1 MKVVKGHSILN
12 LPLPRSCRFYR
23 RLGKESTA
31 GPALAARPARR
42 LGQGL
47 QAAEIKLAGTVPHA
61 RISEIRQLA
70 HSVHGVRP
78 ARRTSKDTP
87 VNSSLPIAKHALAAQ
102 IETHLLRTV
111 GVASQDATPTDLMQ
125 AVAQVARGQLSQRWI
140 ETQARQRAAKARRV
154 VYLSMEFLMGRTLS
168 NALAALD
175 LTSGAAQG
183 LLQHAQ
189 TLEDVADREADAAL
203 GNGGLGRLAACFLDS
218 MATLGLPSF
227 GYGIRY
233 EYGMF
238 AQDIQDGAQV
248 EYPDPWLQDGT
259 PWEFPRAGISYP
271 VRFGGWVEHV
281 EGKPVWR
288 PAGEVAA
295 KAYDM
300 VVPGHGTAHV
310 STLRLWKAVAPAH
323 IDLGAFN
330 LGDYARAA
338 NTKNE
343 FENISW
349 VLYPNDSTPAGRELR
364 LKQEYFFV
372 AASIQDLV
380 KRHLDEHPTLGN
392 LAEQVAIHLNDTH
405 PAIGVAE
412 LMRLLCDEH
421 QMAWDQAWTLCGK
434 TFSYTNHT
442 LMPEALE
449 TWPVALIQHVL
460 PRHLEIIFR
469 INKEFL
475 ELAAQHRPGD
485 NAFLA
490 RLSLIDEHG
499 ERRVRMAHLSV
510 VGSHKVNGVSALHSQ
525 LLVQTIF
532 ADFAAIWPERFTNM
546 TNGVTPRRW
555 LAQANPGLSGLL
567 DSTLGSRWRLDLDQL
582 KRLDEHRCDAAFQ
595 DRFMAIKR
603 ANKVRLAVYIE
614 GSTGIKVSPDSLFD
628 VQVKRIH
635 EYKRQLL
642 NVLHVVTR
650 YQAILANP
658 QADWV
663 PRTVIFAGK
672 AASSYHT
679 AKSIIR
685 LIHDVGSVINADARV
700 GDLLKVVFVPN
711 YGVSV
716 AEVIMP
722 GADLSEQISTA
733 GTEASGTGN
742 MKLALNGA
750 LTIGTDDG
758 ANIEIRQNV
767 GDNNIFIF
775 GLTTPEVQALRQRG
789 YQPMRYYES
798 LPALKSVLDAIAGGQ
813 FSPQEPGRY
822 RALVDSLLWGGDH
835 YLLLADY
842 ASYVASQLRVD
853 ALYRNPARWCER
865 AIANVAGMGAF
876 SSDRTI
882 REYACQTWNVKLAAQ

>member
-1 MKVVKGHSILN
+1 MSHTS
-12 LPLPRSCRFYR
+12 PTHPS
-23 RLGKESTA
+23 SAT
-31 GPALAARPARR
+31 P
-42 LGQGL
+42 
-47 QAAEIKLAGTVPHA
+47 
-61 RISEIRQLA
+61 
-70 HSVHGVRP
+70 SVTDVQHG
-78 ARRTSKDTP
+78 
-87 VNSSLPIAKHALAAQ
+87 
-102 IETHLLRTV
+102 IEDHLLKTV
-111 GVASQDATPTDLMQ
+111 GVDAAEATSVELMQ
-125 AVAQVARGQLSQRWI
+125 AVSQVAREQLSKRWVA
-140 ETQARQRAAKARRV
+140 TQCADRDNKARRV
-154 VYLSMEFLMGRTLS
+154 YYLSMEFLMGRTLG

-175 LTSGAAQG
+175 LTGGAAQA
-183 LLQHAQ
+183 LANQAKS
-189 TLEDVADREADAAL
+189 LEDIEDREPDAAL

-218 MATLGLPSF
+218 MAELGLPSF

-238 AQDIQDGAQV
+238 AQDIVDGCQV
-248 EYPDPWLQDGT
+248 EYPDPWLADGT
-259 PWEFPRAGISYP
+259 PWEFPRASVSFP
-271 VRFGGWVEHV
+271 VYFGGWVEHV
-281 EGKPVWR
+281 GPPGHEKAVWR
-288 PAGEVAA
+288 HAAEVAA

-300 VVPGHGTAHV
+300 VVPGHGTKRV

-323 IDLGAFN
+323 IDLHAFN
-330 LGDYARAA
+330 TGDYARAA
-338 NTKNE
+338 GVKNE

-364 LKQEYFFV
+364 LRQEYFFV
-372 AASIQDLV
+372 AASVQDLV
-380 KRHLDEHPTLGN
+380 GRHLDEHRTLTN
-392 LAEQVAIHLNDTH
+392 LADKVAIHLNDTH

-412 LMRLLCDEH
+412 LMRVLCDDH
-421 QMAWDQAWTLCGK
+421 GMAWAEAWAICK
-434 TFSYTNHT
+434 NTFSYTNHT

-449 TWPVALIQHVL
+449 TWPVGLMQHVL

-469 INKEFL
+469 INQDFL
-475 ELAAQHRPGD
+475 EEAAKHRPGD
-485 NAFLA
+485 LGFLS

-499 ERRVRMAHLSV
+499 ERRVRMAHLSI
-510 VGSHKVNGVSALHSQ
+510 VGSHQVNGVSALHSD

-532 ADFAAIWPERFTNM
+532 ADFASLWPDRFTNM

-555 LAQANPGLSGLL
+555 LSQANPGLTALL
-567 DSTLGSRWRLDLDQL
+567 DRTIGGGWRRDLNQL
-582 KRLDEHRCDAAFQ
+582 QRLKDKKHDADFRDEFIAVKRT
-595 DRFMAIKR
+595 
-603 ANKVRLAVYIE
+603 NKARLAAHIE
-614 GSTGIKVSPDSLFD
+614 RSTGVKVNPASLFD

-650 YQAILANP
+650 YQAIVANP
-658 QADWV
+658 GGDFV

-672 AASSYHT
+672 AASSYHS

-685 LIHDVGSVINADARV
+685 LIHDVGAVINTDPRV
-700 GDLLKVVFVPN
+700 GDKLKLVFIPN

-767 GDNNIFIF
+767 GDDNIFIF
-775 GLTTPEVQALRQRG
+775 GLKTPEVQALKHSG
-789 YQPMRYYES
+789 YQPMRHYEGN
-798 LPALKSVLDAIAGGQ
+798 PKLKAVLDAIASGQ
-813 FSPQEPGRY
+813 FSPDEPDRY
-822 RALVDSLLWGGDH
+822 RGLIDSLLWGGDH

-842 ASYVASQLRVD
+842 DSYVATQSKVD
-853 ALYRNPARWCER
+853 DLYRQPTEWATR
-865 AIANVAGMGAF
+865 AIANVAGMGVF

-882 REYACQTWNVKLAAQ
+882 EQYARQIWHVQPEAR

>member
-1 MKVVKGHSILN
+1 MAMANPKL
-12 LPLPRSCRFYR
+12 
-23 RLGKESTA
+23 STSDVA
-31 GPALAARPARR
+31 SGV
-42 LGQGL
+42 
-47 QAAEIKLAGTVPHA
+47 ED
-61 RISEIRQLA
+61 QLL
-70 HSVHGVRP
+70 S
-78 ARRTSKDTP
+78 
-87 VNSSLPIAKHALAAQ
+87 
-102 IETHLLRTV
+102 TV
-111 GVASQDATPTDLMQ
+111 GVAPPDASTTELMQ
-125 AVAQVARGQLSQRWI
+125 AVSQVARRQLSQRWVAA
-140 ETQARQRAAKARRV
+140 QAEQRAAKARRV
-154 VYLSMEFLMGRTLS
+154 YYFSMEFLMGRTLS

-175 LTSGAAQG
+175 MRGDAAAAMTA
-183 LLQHAQ
+183 HAQ
-189 TLEDVADREADAAL
+189 KLEDVADCEPDAAL

-238 AQDIQDGAQV
+238 AQEIQNGSQV
-248 EYPDPWLQDGT
+248 EYPDPWLADGT
-259 PWEFPRAGISYP
+259 AWEWPRAAITYP
-271 VRFGGWVEHV
+271 VRFGGWVEHTV
-281 EGKPVWR
+281 GTDGQPRAVWR
-288 PAGEVAA
+288 AAAEVAA
-295 KAYDM
+295 KACDM
-300 VVPGHGTAHV
+300 VIPGHGTQKV

-323 IDLGAFN
+323 IDLNAFN
-330 LGDYARAA
+330 TGDYARAA
-338 NTKNE
+338 SVKNE
-343 FENISW
+343 YENISW

-364 LKQEYFFV
+364 LRQEYFFV
-372 AASIQDLV
+372 AASMQDLLA
-380 KRHLDEHPTLGN
+380 RHLDENPSLAN
-392 LAEQVAIHLNDTH
+392 LADKVAIHLNDTH

-421 QMAWDQAWTLCGK
+421 GMAWATAWALCTK
-434 TFSYTNHT
+434 VFSYTNHT

-449 TWPVALIQHVL
+449 TWPVGLMQHVL

-469 INKEFL
+469 INQEL
-475 ELAAQHRPGD
+475 LDLAAKHRPGD
-485 NAFLA
+485 MDFLA
-490 RLSLIDEHG
+490 SLSLIDERG
-499 ERRVRMAHLSV
+499 ERRVRMANLSI
-510 VGSHKVNGVSALHSQ
+510 VGSHKVNGVSALHSD

-532 ADFAAIWPERFTNM
+532 KDFASLWPDRFTNM

-555 LAQANPGLSGLL
+555 LAQANPGLSDLL
-567 DSTLGSRWRLDLDQL
+567 DRTVGSGWRLDLDVL
-582 KRLDEHRCDAAFQ
+582 KGLHEHKSNAAFR
-595 DRFMAIKR
+595 DEFMTVKR
-603 ANKVRLAVYIE
+603 ANKARLAALIE
-614 GSTGIKVSPDSLFD
+614 RKTGVVVNPASLFD

-658 QADWV
+658 NADWV

-672 AASSYHT
+672 AASSYAT

-685 LIHDVGSVINADARV
+685 LIHDVGAVINTDPRI
-700 GDLLKVVFVPN
+700 GDKLKLVFIPN

-716 AEVIMP
+716 AETIMP

-767 GDNNIFIF
+767 GDDNIFIF
-775 GLTTPEVQALRQRG
+775 GLKTPEVLALKQGG

-798 LPALKSVLDAIAGGQ
+798 TPALKAVLDAIAGGAY
-813 FSPQEPGRY
+813 SPDEPGRY
-822 RALVDSLLWGGDH
+822 RGLVDSLLWGGDH

-842 ASYVASQLRVD
+842 ASYVATQSRVD
-853 ALYRNPARWCER
+853 ELYRQPAAWAQR
-865 AIANVAGMGAF
+865 AIANVAGMGVF

-882 REYACQTWNVKLAAQ
+882 GEYASQIWGIAPERR

>member
-1 MKVVKGHSILN
+1 MPNSKLS
-12 LPLPRSCRFYR
+12 RSDVAC
-23 RLGKESTA
+23 GVED
-31 GPALAARPARR
+31 
-42 LGQGL
+42 
-47 QAAEIKLAGTVPHA
+47 
-61 RISEIRQLA
+61 QLL
-70 HSVHGVRP
+70 S
-78 ARRTSKDTP
+78 
-87 VNSSLPIAKHALAAQ
+87 
-102 IETHLLRTV
+102 TV
-111 GVASQDATPTDLMQ
+111 GVAPADAAPADLML
-125 AVAQVARGQLSQRWI
+125 AVSQMARRQLSQRWVA
-140 ETQARQRAAKARRV
+140 TQAEQRAAKARRV
-154 VYLSMEFLMGRTLS
+154 YYFSMEFLMGRTLG

-175 LTSGAAQG
+175 LRSDAAAAMAV
-183 LLQHAQ
+183 HAQ
-189 TLEDVADREADAAL
+189 KLEDVADCEPDAAL

-238 AQDIQDGAQV
+238 AQEIQNGSQV
-248 EYPDPWLQDGT
+248 EYPDPWLADGT
-259 PWEFPRAGISYP
+259 AWEFPRAAITYP
-271 VRFGGWVEHV
+271 VRFGGWVEHT
-281 EGKPVWR
+281 GLDGAKRAVWR
-288 PAGEVAA
+288 AAAEVAA
-295 KAYDM
+295 KACDM
-300 VVPGHGTAHV
+300 VIPGHGTQKV

-323 IDLGAFN
+323 IDLSAFN
-330 LGDYARAA
+330 TGDYARAA
-338 NTKNE
+338 SVKNE
-343 FENISW
+343 YENISW

-364 LKQEYFFV
+364 LRQEYFFV
-372 AASIQDLV
+372 AASMQDLLG
-380 KRHLDEHPTLGN
+380 RHLSENPSLAN
-392 LAEQVAIHLNDTH
+392 LADKVAIHLNDTH

-421 QMAWDQAWTLCGK
+421 GMPWATAWALC
-434 TFSYTNHT
+434 TQVFSYTNHT

-449 TWPVALIQHVL
+449 TWPVGLMQHVL

-469 INKEFL
+469 INQELL
-475 ELAAQHRPGD
+475 ELAAKHRPGD
-485 NAFLA
+485 HDFLSG
-490 RLSLIDEHG
+490 LSLIDERG
-499 ERRVRMAHLSV
+499 ERRVRMANLSI
-510 VGSHKVNGVSALHSQ
+510 VGSHKVNGVSALHSE

-532 ADFAAIWPERFTNM
+532 KDFASLWPERFTNM

-555 LAQANPGLSGLL
+555 LAQANPGLADLL
-567 DSTLGSRWRLDLDQL
+567 DRSVGNGWRLDLDQL
-582 KRLDEHRCDAAFQ
+582 KELHKHKSSESFRSE
-595 DRFMAIKR
+595 FMAVKR
-603 ANKVRLAVYIE
+603 ANKARLAALIE
-614 GSTGIKVSPDSLFD
+614 RSTGVVVNPASLFD

-658 QADWV
+658 NADWV

-672 AASSYHT
+672 AASSYAT

-685 LIHDVGSVINADARV
+685 LIHDVGAVVNNDPRV
-700 GDLLKVVFVPN
+700 GDKLKLVFVPN

-767 GDNNIFIF
+767 GDDNIFIF
-775 GLTTPEVQALRQRG
+775 GLKTPEVVALKQHG

-798 LPALKSVLDAIAGGQ
+798 TPPLKAVLDAIAGGA
-813 FSPQEPGRY
+813 FSHDEPGRY
-822 RALVDSLLWGGDH
+822 RGLVDSLLWGGDH

-842 ASYVASQLRVD
+842 SAYVAMQSRVD
-853 ALYRNPARWCER
+853 ELYRQPAQWAQR
-865 AIANVAGMGAF
+865 AITNVAGMGAF

-882 REYACQTWNVKLAAQ
+882 GEYASQVWGIETERR

>member
-1 MKVVKGHSILN
+1 M
-12 LPLPRSCRFYR
+12 P
-23 RLGKESTA
+23 
-31 GPALAARPARR
+31 
-42 LGQGL
+42 Q
-47 QAAEIKLAGTVPHA
+47 
-61 RISEIRQLA
+61 RIAPSATDIQSA
-70 HSVHGVRP
+70 I
-78 ARRTSKDTP
+78 T
-87 VNSSLPIAKHALAAQ
+87 Q
-102 IETHLLRTV
+102 HLLNTV
-111 GVASQDATPTDLMQ
+111 GVNPADATPNDLML
-125 AVAQVARGQLSQRWI
+125 AVSHVARQQLSQRWVQ
-140 ETQARQRAAKARRV
+140 TQAREKAAKARRV

-168 NALAALD
+168 NALGALD
-175 LTSGAAQG
+175 VRGAAAEG
-183 LLQHAQ
+183 LKQFAQ
-189 TLEDVADREADAAL
+189 TLETVADREPDAAL

-218 MATLGLPSF
+218 MATVGLPSF

-238 AQDIQDGAQV
+238 AQDIQNGTQM
-248 EYPDPWLQDGT
+248 EYPDPWLENGT
-259 PWEFPRAGISYP
+259 PWEFPRADISYP
-271 VRFGGWVEHV
+271 VRFGGWVEQV
-281 EGKPVWR
+281 NGSPVWR
-288 PAGEVAA
+288 HAGEVAA

-300 VVPGHGTAHV
+300 VVPGHGTDKV

-323 IDLGAFN
+323 IDLNAFN
-330 LGDYARAA
+330 TGDYARAA
-338 NTKNE
+338 SMKNE
-343 FENISW
+343 YENISW

-372 AASIQDLV
+372 AASVQDLV
-380 KRHLDEHPTLGN
+380 ARHLQEHPTLIN
-392 LAEQVAIHLNDTH
+392 LAEHVAIHLNDTH

-412 LMRLLCDEH
+412 LVRVLCDEH
-421 QMAWDQAWTLCGK
+421 GLPWATAWAICCK

-449 TWPVALIQHVL
+449 TWPVSLMQHVL

-475 ELAAQHRPGD
+475 DIATVHRPGD

-490 RLSLIDEHG
+490 RLSLIDEQG
-499 ERRVRMAHLSV
+499 ERRVRMAHLSI
-510 VGSHKVNGVSALHSQ
+510 VGSHKVNGVSALHSE

-532 ADFAAIWPERFTNM
+532 ANFASIWPDRFTNM

-555 LAQANPGLSGLL
+555 LAQANQGLSGLL
-567 DSTLGSRWRLDLDQL
+567 DDTLGTGWRLDLDQL
-582 KRLDEHRCDAAFQ
+582 QQLKSKKDDPIFQ
-595 DRFMAIKR
+595 KSFMAVKR
-603 ANKVRLAVYIE
+603 ANKVRLAEAIE
-614 GSTGIKVSPDSLFD
+614 KSTGIRVSADSLFD

-658 QADWV
+658 NADWV

-672 AASSYHT
+672 AASSYIT

-685 LIHDVGSVINADARV
+685 LIHDVGSVINNDLRI
-700 GDLLKVVFVPN
+700 GDKLKLVFMPN

-716 AEVIMP
+716 AETIMP

-767 GDNNIFIF
+767 GDDNIFIF
-775 GLTTPEVQALRQRG
+775 GLKTPEVQALKKSG

-798 LPALKSVLDAIAGGQ
+798 TPALKSVLDAIAGGQ
-813 FSPQEPGRY
+813 FSPDEPGRY

-842 ASYVASQLRVD
+842 ASYVATQSLVD
-853 ALYRNPARWCER
+853 ELYRQPAAWCAK
-865 AIANVAGMGAF
+865 AITNVAGMGVF

-882 REYACQTWNVKLAAQ
+882 REYARQIWHIAPDAL

>member
-1 MKVVKGHSILN
+1 MTIPDHTHS
-12 LPLPRSCRFYR
+12 
-23 RLGKESTA
+23 
-31 GPALAARPARR
+31 
-42 LGQGL
+42 Q
-47 QAAEIKLAGTVPHA
+47 
-61 RISEIRQLA
+61 
-70 HSVHGVRP
+70 
-78 ARRTSKDTP
+78 
-87 VNSSLPIAKHALAAQ
+87 SLTNQ
-102 IETHLLRTV
+102 INAHLLHTV
-111 GVASQDATPTDLMQ
+111 GVEPARASRIDLMQ
-125 AVAQVARGQLSQRWI
+125 AVAQVARAQLSERWVA
-140 ETQARQRAAKARRV
+140 TQSTERRHKARRV

-175 LTSGAAQG
+175 LTEGAATG
-183 LLQHAQ
+183 LQQHAQ
-189 TLEDVADREADAAL
+189 RLEDVVACEPDAAL

-238 AQDIQDGAQV
+238 AQDIQNGCQV
-248 EYPDPWLQDGT
+248 EYPDSWLKDGT
-259 PWEFPRAGISYP
+259 PWEFPRPELTYT
-271 VRFGGWVEHV
+271 VRFGGWVVHEA
-281 EGKPVWR
+281 GKVIWKN
-288 PAGEVAA
+288 AGEVAA
-295 KAYDM
+295 KAHDM
-300 VVPGHGTAHV
+300 VVPGHGTEKV
-310 STLRLWKAVAPAH
+310 STLRLWKAVAPDH

-330 LGDYARAA
+330 TGDYARAA
-338 NTKNE
+338 GAKNE
-343 FENISW
+343 YENISW

-372 AASIQDLV
+372 AASMQDLV
-380 KRHLDEHPTLGN
+380 RRHLSEYPSLDN

-412 LMRLLCDEH
+412 LMRILCDEH
-421 QMAWDQAWTLCGK
+421 DMPWDKAWALCGK

-449 TWPVALIQHVL
+449 TWPVALMQQVL
-460 PRHLEIIFR
+460 PRHLEIIYR

-475 ELAAQHRPGD
+475 DLAARFKPGD
-485 NAFLA
+485 QDFLR
-490 RLSLIDEHG
+490 RLSLIDENG

-510 VGSHKVNGVSALHSQ
+510 VGSHRVNGVSALHSD
-525 LLVQTIF
+525 LLVHTIF
-532 ADFAAIWPERFTNM
+532 ADFAALWPQRFTNM

-555 LAQANPGLSGLL
+555 LAQANPGLASLL
-567 DSTLGSRWRLDLDQL
+567 DETLGRDWRLNLDALQGL
-582 KRLDEHRCDAAFQ
+582 RQHQDDAAFLQ
-595 DRFMAIKR
+595 RFQAIKR
-603 ANKVRLAVYIE
+603 NNKVRLAELICKT
-614 GSTGIKVSPDSLFD
+614 TGVVVSPDSLFD

-642 NVLHVVTR
+642 NVLHVVAR
-650 YQAILANP
+650 YLAILADP

-672 AASSYHT
+672 AASSYQA

-685 LIHDVGSVINADARV
+685 LIHDVGLTINNDPRV
-700 GDLLKVVFVPN
+700 NDKLKLVFIPN

-767 GDNNIFIF
+767 GDDNIFIF
-775 GLTTPEVQALRQRG
+775 GLKTPEVRALRLAG
-789 YQPMRYYES
+789 YQPLVHYEGN
-798 LPALKSVLDAIAGGQ
+798 PALKAVLDAIGSGR
-813 FSPQEPGRY
+813 FSPDEPGRY
-822 RALVDSLLWGGDH
+822 SALINSLVWGGDH
-835 YLLLADY
+835 YLLLADF
-842 ASYVASQLRVD
+842 ASYLDAQAQVE
-853 ALYRNPARWCER
+853 ALYRQPMQWSRKAL
-865 AIANVAGMGAF
+865 ANVAGMGTF
-876 SSDRTI
+876 SADRTI
-882 REYACQTWNVKLAAQ
+882 GDYARTIWHVSPCSD